1 MAGSMVFCRGCG
13 KEIHET
19 AISCPQCGAIQ
30 GKQNV
35 VTKSRVT
42 AAVLALLLGGLGIHK
57 FYTGAW
63 GWGILY
69 ILFCWTYLPVV
80 FALIEGIRY
89 LLVLSDA
96 QFNGQIAKQSGPFSV
111 IW

>member
-1 MAGSMVFCRGCG
+1 MSNMVFCRGCG

-19 AISCPQCGAIQ
+19 AVSCPQCGALQ

-35 VTKSRVT
+35 VTKRRAV
-42 AAVLALLLGGLGIHK
+42 AGVLALLLGGLGIHK

-69 ILFCWTYLPVV
+69 ILFCWTYIPAV

-96 QFNGQIAKQSGPFSV
+96 QFNSQIAKQSGPFSV

>member
-1 MAGSMVFCRGCG
+1 MTNSMVFCRGCG

-30 GKQNV
+30 GKLNIIS
-35 VTKSRVT
+35 KSRVT

-69 ILFCWTYLPVV
+69 ILFFWTCLPL
-80 FALIEGIRY
+80 FFSFIEGVRY
-89 LLVLSDA
+89 FFMSDVEFKRQTDNQNNPFLV
-96 QFNGQIAKQSGPFSV
+96 V
-111 IW
+111 W